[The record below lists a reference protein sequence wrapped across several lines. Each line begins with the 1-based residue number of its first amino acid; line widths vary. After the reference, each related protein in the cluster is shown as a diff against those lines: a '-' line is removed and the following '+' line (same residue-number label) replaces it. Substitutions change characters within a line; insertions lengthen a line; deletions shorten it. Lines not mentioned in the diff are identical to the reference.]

1 MDRPRTADAL
11 RGLGF
16 LVRDVSR
23 LMSRNFERHARDLGL
38 TLAQCRALCYVQRYE
53 GVSQARLSE
62 CSDTDPMTL
71 RRLLLRMEAVG
82 YVERRPDPRDGRAHC
97 LLLTPKAATVLERIW
112 HLADRSR
119 VEALRGFDAAER
131 SQLMSLLG
139 RVRDNLDEVLVGTVE
154 SDEDAGRRTQ
164 RKAA

>member
-23 LMSRNFERHARDLGL
+23 LMSRNFERHAAELGL
-38 TLAQCRALCYVQRYE
+38 TLAECRALCYVQRHE
-53 GVSQARLSE
+53 GASQARLAE

-71 RRLLLRMEAVG
+71 RRLLLRMQAEG
-82 YVERRPDPRDGRAHC
+82 YIERRPDPNDGRAHN
-97 LLLTPKAATVLERIW
+97 LHLRPKAHAMLGRIW
-112 HLADRSR
+112 RLADRSR
-119 VEALRGFDAAER
+119 VEALDGFDA
-131 SQLMSLLG
+131 SQRAALMTLLS
-139 RVRDNLDEVLVGTVE
+139 RVRDNLDGVVSGTAGQAV
-154 SDEDAGRRTQ
+154 DAGRRAP